1 MTLGPICSAM
11 SENAFASVFRNTVHQ
26 LAVDCNWHE
35 HTNTWK
41 HLKPG
46 QSKVDLPT
54 HVGLAA
60 VLYAIRQNDV
70 KFDGGLASAPVIN
83 KSLFTKTINTMI
95 ARQEI
100 VHPQVMSYLVGGGD
114 YYCNH
119 SFKSIKWQLFDS
131 FICRTLP
138 TTDMDTNS
146 LLHNDDALEE
156 PAENIVMNNNDLNPF
171 HQRDD
176 VENNESEVFKAK
188 DQLNITFHIEP
199 FRSMSL
205 WEFTETTTKVTK
217 DSEVQQVAGLLPINH
232 NVNHTKRSRRADI
245 RGDFHP
251 SHPQSHS
258 HLLRPWV
265 TLKPSND
272 TWHKTFLAHNFP
284 PALQMGINN
293 MNVENKCRDARD
305 KYETDRHTQQT
316 SPLLH
321 DILPGTVP
329 ANDLGTIAETLNNM
343 VDDNNSTEAE
353 HSGIM
358 DNITNFQSPP
368 HGNALPITDADR
380 PIIDMHTTLMKVL
393 WRQKRSRTF
402 PPDINNEH
410 HLLQSH
416 KQLFLYISG
425 VGGAGKSHVIN
436 CMVEF
441 MKHCNDKGKVLL
453 SAPTGYAVVLIH
465 GHTIHALTGLP

>member
-1 MTLGPICSAM
+1 
-11 SENAFASVFRNTVHQ
+11 
-26 LAVDCNWHE
+26 
-35 HTNTWK
+35 
-41 HLKPG
+41 
-46 QSKVDLPT
+46 
-54 HVGLAA
+54 
-60 VLYAIRQNDV
+60 
-70 KFDGGLASAPVIN
+70 
-83 KSLFTKTINTMI
+83 
-95 ARQEI
+95 
-100 VHPQVMSYLVGGGD
+100 
-114 YYCNH
+114 
-119 SFKSIKWQLFDS
+119 
-131 FICRTLP
+131 
-138 TTDMDTNS
+138 MDTNS

-258 HLLRPWV
+258 HLLRVRDVASVPLLLGHSLPRADRGDCECKEWSRVMLILFKPWV

-343 VDDNNSTEAE
+343 VDDNNSTEGEDFLDSTGHDALHNPVVFAAE

-402 PPDINNEH
+402 PPDINNGPSTDSASSTQH
-410 HLLQSH
+410 CHS
-416 KQLFLYISG
+416 
-425 VGGAGKSHVIN
+425 KS
-436 CMVEF
+436 
-441 MKHCNDKGKVLL
+441 
-453 SAPTGYAVVLIH
+453 Y
-465 GHTIHALTGLP
+465 